1 MGIAMRAIAENL
13 EVASI
18 MGIEINRVISVAF
31 VLGSALAAFTGF
43 MWGAKYGQISY
54 DMGF

>member
-1 MGIAMRAIAENL
+1 MVFPPFYQKTKMGIAMRAIAENL

-31 VLGSALAAFTGF
+31 VLGSALAAYWFYVG
-43 MWGAKYGQISY
+43 S
-54 DMGF
+54 